1 MRSDL
6 AQAAVRD
13 LELRAAA
20 NRHRLMLLA
29 LATVAIALVVDVV
42 HIDWRAGVDF
52 HTYFAA
58 AEVGLNHGWSHIY
71 DQEVVGLEQKELVPT
86 QWAQPFLSPPPVAW
100 LTAPFL
106 PLPYKVA
113 LAVWAFILFSA
124 LALAFAWAGVG
135 RGLGRWIAVFG
146 ALSTWW
152 VMLAVDVGQ
161 IVPVVAAGTVVGWR
175 LLRDKRDVAAGLV
188 LATILLKPNTAILV
202 PLALLLA
209 GRRRAVAAW
218 LGAAAL
224 VLIAAELT
232 VSPSGIASYTA
243 ELLGP
248 LPTGADSLTLHG
260 ALGATG
266 TFALLLRVLIIA
278 AVLATSYKF
287 RRSPAATVPIA
298 ILGSM
303 LIAPYLHAADLCLL
317 SAAGWMVWQERTSLP
332 WRVPIAAAWVLAC
345 PFLYLANLSLPL
357 YRWPLLELA
366 LLLALVIAAWWPL
379 TAWADSRRRAPA

>member
-1 MRSDL
+1 MRSIATL
-6 AQAAVRD
+6 
-13 LELRAAA
+13 
-20 NRHRLMLLA
+20 
-29 LATVAIALVVDVV
+29 TVAIALVVDVV

-218 LGAAAL
+218 LGAAAP
-224 VLIAAELT
+224 AM
-232 VSPSGIASYTA
+232 
-243 ELLGP
+243 
-248 LPTGADSLTLHG
+248 
-260 ALGATG
+260 
-266 TFALLLRVLIIA
+266 
-278 AVLATSYKF
+278 
-287 RRSPAATVPIA
+287 RR
-298 ILGSM
+298 
-303 LIAPYLHAADLCLL
+303 
-317 SAAGWMVWQERTSLP
+317 
-332 WRVPIAAAWVLAC
+332 
-345 PFLYLANLSLPL
+345 
-357 YRWPLLELA
+357 
-366 LLLALVIAAWWPL
+366 
-379 TAWADSRRRAPA
+379 

>member
-146 ALSTWW
+146 ALSTWLPPARW
-152 VMLAVDVGQ
+152 W
-161 IVPVVAAGTVVGWR
+161 AGVCC
-175 LLRDKRDVAAGLV
+175 
-188 LATILLKPNTAILV
+188 ATN
-202 PLALLLA
+202 
-209 GRRRAVAAW
+209 
-218 LGAAAL
+218 
-224 VLIAAELT
+224 
-232 VSPSGIASYTA
+232 
-243 ELLGP
+243 
-248 LPTGADSLTLHG
+248 
-260 ALGATG
+260 
-266 TFALLLRVLIIA
+266 
-278 AVLATSYKF
+278 ATSRPDWCSRPF
-287 RRSPAATVPIA
+287 CSSPTRRFWCLWRCCSPGGAEQLRP
-298 ILGSM
+298 GS
-303 LIAPYLHAADLCLL
+303 ARQP
-317 SAAGWMVWQERTSLP
+317 SS
-332 WRVPIAAAWVLAC
+332 
-345 PFLYLANLSLPL
+345 
-357 YRWPLLELA
+357 
-366 LLLALVIAAWWPL
+366 
-379 TAWADSRRRAPA
+379 